1 MIAINPFLGYSY
13 FSMLGFFSKWW
24 LIENPTRNHL
34 LSAFLGV
41 FLIWELRLR
50 RGLLL
55 QFHTQWQW
63 GIWLS
68 TLLGS
73 ICLCWLLS
81 SKGHQIMFASNSL
94 SRLTSLFPPPGN
106 PFFGPFLFQT
116 PCRSWGL
123 FFSSVS
129 HISLPRTRLN
139 DLPFTLFLMCDASYI
154 PPALGPYHF
163 VPRAPHLGASSPPGF
178 SHAPSTCPLMP
189 AFFTL
194 VVLCCSLASLSAH
207 TLLSAS
213 GLFLMASFPS
223 RAQFSQHFLL
233 LSSLFGLIC
242 PRAFSYSQ

>member
-1 MIAINPFLGYSY
+1 MVAIHPFLGYSY
-13 FSMLGFFSKWW
+13 FSMLCFFSKWW

-34 LSAFLGV
+34 LSAFSGV
-41 FLIWELRLR
+41 FLIWELHLR

-73 ICLCWLLS
+73 ICLCWFLS
-81 SKGHQIMFASNSL
+81 SKGHQIMCASNSL
-94 SRLTSLFPPPGN
+94 FPSNFSVSSSGKPILLPL
-106 PFFGPFLFQT
+106 LFQT
-116 PCRSWGL
+116 PCHSWGL
-123 FFSSVS
+123 FFSSVT
-129 HISLPRTRLN
+129 HISLPRTRRN
-139 DLPFTLFLMCDASYI
+139 DLPSTLFLMRDASYF
-154 PPALGPYHF
+154 PPAPGPYHF

-194 VVLCCSLASLSAH
+194 VVPCCSLASLSANA
-207 TLLSAS
+207 LLSAS
-213 GLFLMASFPS
+213 GLSLMASFPS
-223 RAQFSQHFLL
+223 RALLSPHFLL
-233 LSSLFGLIC
+233 PSSLFGLMC